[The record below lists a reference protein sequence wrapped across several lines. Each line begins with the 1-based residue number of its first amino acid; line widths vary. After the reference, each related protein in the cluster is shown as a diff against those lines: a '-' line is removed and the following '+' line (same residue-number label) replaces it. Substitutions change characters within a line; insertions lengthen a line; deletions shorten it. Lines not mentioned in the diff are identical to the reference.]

1 MKYTKAF
8 TKQLASSFEHDY
20 EYRTEKQQIK
30 KQSIQMRNLKQG
42 KQNRW
47 ESV

>member
-8 TKQLASSFEHDY
+8 TKQLASSFDSDY

-30 KQSIQMRNLKQG
+30 KQSVQMRNLKQS
-42 KQNRW
+42 KRNQW
-47 ESV
+47 ESL